1 MNRTR
6 FTITRLALS
15 AAFISLAFNL
25 SSCSDDNGGRK
36 AGVEGVVVSQPSDSL
51 DIKGLFVLNEGQM
64 DKNKC
69 SLDYFDYTSGK
80 FYNNLFAA
88 INPDV
93 TLGLGDTGNDLK
105 VYEGRLYAVINGS
118 GLIEVMDARTLRHV
132 GSVALAGCRCIAFNG
147 NKAYVTSYS
156 GEMDENTKLQKG
168 TLAEM
173 DLDLLKITRTC
184 GVGYQPEGVVVRNG
198 KIYVANSCAYEP
210 DYTVHYEKTV
220 SVIDAETMTLEK
232 NIDVA
237 INMNTMQLDKHGNI
251 YVISRGN
258 YADVKSDVYVLN
270 TNSDVVDGALNVRAA
285 STCLAGDSLYIVGNE
300 YSYATGGYESSF
312 AIYDI
317 KKKSIV
323 SEKFIT
329 DGTDSR
335 LVSPYGIAVNPE
347 NGDIFIT
354 DAGDYVNPG
363 TLFCYNREGKLLWTS
378 ATGDIPGHLAFA
390 TQKVR
395 GLE

>member
-1 MNRTR
+1 
-6 FTITRLALS
+6 
-15 AAFISLAFNL
+15 
-25 SSCSDDNGGRK
+25 
-36 AGVEGVVVSQPSDSL
+36 
-51 DIKGLFVLNEGQM
+51 
-64 DKNKC
+64 
-69 SLDYFDYTSGK
+69 
-80 FYNNLFAA
+80 
-88 INPDV
+88 
-93 TLGLGDTGNDLK
+93 
-105 VYEGRLYAVINGS
+105 
-118 GLIEVMDARTLRHV
+118 
-132 GSVALAGCRCIAFNG
+132 
-147 NKAYVTSYS
+147 
-156 GEMDENTKLQKG
+156 MDENTKLQKG

>member
-1 MNRTR
+1 M
-6 FTITRLALS
+6 
-15 AAFISLAFNL
+15 
-25 SSCSDDNGGRK
+25 
-36 AGVEGVVVSQPSDSL
+36 
-51 DIKGLFVLNEGQM
+51 
-64 DKNKC
+64 
-69 SLDYFDYTSGK
+69 
-80 FYNNLFAA
+80 
-88 INPDV
+88 
-93 TLGLGDTGNDLK
+93 
-105 VYEGRLYAVINGS
+105 
-118 GLIEVMDARTLRHV
+118 
-132 GSVALAGCRCIAFNG
+132 
-147 NKAYVTSYS
+147 
-156 GEMDENTKLQKG
+156 
-168 TLAEM
+168 
-173 DLDLLKITRTC
+173 
-184 GVGYQPEGVVVRNG
+184 
-198 KIYVANSCAYEP
+198 
-210 DYTVHYEKTV
+210 
-220 SVIDAETMTLEK
+220 
-232 NIDVA
+232 
-237 INMNTMQLDKHGNI
+237 
-251 YVISRGN
+251 
-258 YADVKSDVYVLN
+258 
-270 TNSDVVDGALNVRAA
+270 VDGALNVRAA

-363 TLFCYNREGKLLWTS
+363 TLFCYSREGKLLWTS